1 MHHDMHQ
8 LLISS
13 LARKRLLCEMRL
25 SRRISASASLYV
37 HVEDFV
43 HFSLQLF
50 RRLGPLREERVVQ
63 QVKQPTPP

>member
-13 LARKRLLCEMRL
+13 LERKGLLCGMRL

-37 HVEDFV
+37 HVEEDFM
-43 HFSLQLF
+43 HFSL
-50 RRLGPLREERVVQ
+50 
-63 QVKQPTPP
+63 